1 VHEHRAELTDS
12 WKSAGG
18 ESGRIVSGMYG
29 PTASAQERAGH
40 FGFVYPTVQVRDDTV
55 MAFVG
60 AGLKLGER
68 VVLASEDQR
77 WESAL
82 AQHGVDSRR
91 AAEDGSLTI
100 LDAPHFFPAQGQAA
114 LVDSLVGSD
123 GTRVRLVTSAEGA
136 LAYLGGSGFRRVERE
151 MDDLCETR
159 PVKLLCHLRSGTGW
173 GEPLAPTLDTF
184 VDTHAHELR
193 CRLVTMHRA
202 AGGVRLRG
210 EVDVA
215 SVSLVET
222 VLARA
227 GEDDGAA
234 GRPGH
239 EAVLVVDLSELD
251 FLDVAGYR
259 ALRSGTEQWRRRG
272 GTVLLTGASVAV
284 RRVLELVGLGAD
296 GDVRLA

>member
-1 VHEHRAELTDS
+1 MVPAVV
-12 WKSAGG
+12 
-18 ESGRIVSGMYG
+18 SGRIVSAMCG
-29 PTASAQERAGH
+29 PKATGRERAGH
-40 FGFVYPTVQVRDDTV
+40 VGFVYPTVQFRDDTV

-100 LDAPHFFPAQGQAA
+100 LDAPRFFPAQGQAA

-159 PVKLLCHLRSGTGW
+159 PVRLLCHLRSGTGR
-173 GEPLAPTLDTF
+173 GEPLSPTLDTF
-184 VDTHAHELR
+184 VDTHADELR
-193 CRLVTMHRA
+193 CRLVTMHRV

-215 SVSLVET
+215 NCGLVET

-227 GEDDGAA
+227 AEDNGAA
-234 GRPGH
+234 GHPGH
-239 EAVLVVDLSELD
+239 DATVVVDLSELD
-251 FLDVAGYR
+251 FLGATGYH
-259 ALRSGTEQWRRRG
+259 ALRRGTERWRAGG